1 MDYPVII
8 LRLSDEDGGGYLGYA
23 PDLLGCMGDGDT
35 PEAALADTQSAIVEW
50 LDTAKA
56 RGIVVP
62 EPHSQAARENKQKA
76 DLLRA
81 LKELSDGIEAID
93 GRLEDLTRR
102 IEEIESAIENAGDW
116 SRFATI
122 TGNATLIETRQLT
135 LYRDH

>member
-35 PEAALADTQSAIVEW
+35 PEAALADAQSAIVEW
-50 LDTAKA
+50 LDAAKA
-56 RGIVVP
+56 RGLVVP
-62 EPHSQAARENKQKA
+62 EPHSQAARENKYKT
-76 DLLRA
+76 DLLKA
-81 LKELSDGIEAID
+81 LKELSDGFEAMD

-102 IEEIESAIENAGDW
+102 IEEIEAAIENASDW

-122 TGNATLIETRQLT
+122 TGNAVLVETRQLT
-135 LYRDH
+135 LYREN